1 MNPSLLQTGQHP
13 TLSWQTL
20 FALTPEL
27 RHEHRLHL
35 IGIGGTGLAPIANV
49 LLEMGFQV
57 SGSDQAPSPRT
68 EDLAASGVFLSIGHD
83 TTHLLSTRE
92 PVLPDLVLVSS
103 AIPTGNPEIQ
113 AAQEFD
119 VPIVKRKELLGPLT
133 SGRQVIGVAGTHG
146 KTTTTGMVAHVLKG
160 SGMEPGYI
168 IGSSIP
174 GLGISAAGSGP
185 HFVIEADEYDDAF
198 LGLRPQVI
206 VITNID
212 WDHPDF
218 FPSAEVYEASFNRFI
233 DQVQPGG
240 YIVYCQD
247 DNRLRALAEQRGNS
261 HWLGYGA
268 RTDAQWRVQDVDISP
283 AGTTYHLRSPAGD
296 LTGAKLRI
304 PGFHNALNSAAALL
318 VARLVGVAE
327 AQAAPL
333 LSTYQGA
340 GRRFEIKGEAGG
352 VLVVD
357 DYAHHPT
364 EIRATLA
371 AARAAY
377 SDREIWAV
385 YQPHTYSR
393 TRTLQDRFEGAFG
406 AADHVLVTDIYA
418 AREPYDPSVTSAQVA
433 AASRHPDAR
442 SAGSLADTLA
452 FLLDHVQ
459 AGSLV
464 IILSAGSATQ
474 LGPQLL
480 NQLSAPVPQ

>member
-1 MNPSLLQTGQHP
+1 
-13 TLSWQTL
+13 
-20 FALTPEL
+20 
-27 RHEHRLHL
+27 
-35 IGIGGTGLAPIANV
+35 
-49 LLEMGFQV
+49 MGFQV
-57 SGSDQAPSPRT
+57 SGSDQTPSPRT
-68 EDLAASGVFLSIGHD
+68 DDLAASGVFLNIGHD
-83 TTHLLSTRE
+83 TSHLLSTRE

-113 AAQEFD
+113 AAQD
-119 VPIVKRKELLGPLT
+119 YDIPIVRRKELLGPLT
-133 SGRQVIGVAGTHG
+133 SDRQVIGVAGTHG
-146 KTTTTGMVAHVLKG
+146 KTTTTGMVAHILKD
-160 SGMEPGYI
+160 SGMEPGYV
-168 IGSSIP
+168 IGSNIP
-174 GLGISAAGSGP
+174 GLGISAAGRGP
-185 HFVIEADEYDDAF
+185 HFVIEADEYDEAF

-212 WDHPDF
+212 WDHPDY
-218 FPSAEVYEASFNRFI
+218 FPSAEIYEASFSRFI
-233 DQVQPGG
+233 DQLQPGG

-247 DNRLRALAEQRGNS
+247 DNRLRALPEQRGNS
-261 HWLGYGA
+261 HWIGYGA

-296 LTGAKLRI
+296 LTPARLRI
-304 PGFHNALNSAAALL
+304 PGFHNALNSAAAVL
-318 VARLVGVAE
+318 VAKLVGVAE
-327 AQAAPL
+327 AQAA
-333 LSTYQGA
+333 LSLATYEGA

-406 AADHVLVTDIYA
+406 AADHVLVTDIFA
-418 AREPYDPSVTSAQVA
+418 AREPYDPNVTSAQVA

-442 SAGSLADTLA
+442 STGSLGDTLA

-474 LGPQLL
+474 LGPMLLDQLA
-480 NQLSAPVPQ
+480 APVPQ